1 MFIKYGDL
9 DVTHRLIEYKSSV
22 AFADGYIIGNVPTMQ
37 LNLKFDNYDGILDD
51 LDITKY
57 WEVQENENCEVRYF
71 KVYDQPE
78 KYTKSLSLKLYDNN
92 YELDAPYT
100 TQLSYP
106 VTVKDQLDEIETLT
120 GLSIIRTNIPAYIL
134 EKEVSWYDNTIVI
147 RNYLGWIAE
156 LFGANVFASGKG
168 SLEFVQV
175 TKDAFAKTDTL
186 TNYEKNE
193 LYCVSRI
200 YYENGLNP
208 LEKGDTAGN
217 TIFLDSNNLY
227 LTDEQNLIDK
237 LYDQLNGLTF
247 YSTKSIS
254 MISID
259 NLLPGCL
266 VNYNDEFN
274 FMVTDLSITYK
285 GGEFS
290 ISEVDG
296 NTPTKNEERVI
307 KKITNSTRIRKLQI
321 TQDQEKLK
329 LDIVAKEQEDLNTK
343 MGELSLSNEE
353 IKTKINE
360 IESKID
366 DLDVSLIT
374 VNLVPSATI
383 LNSYNQSIK
392 IACHV
397 MNSNEDVTENY
408 NDLSFQWYLND
419 KKYKTGKFITLTPDD
434 INMSVNVK
442 CVFTLDNIQ
451 FDTGYTT
458 IVDESDAVHL
468 GNSFLD
474 VTNTALTQ
482 KLNDN
487 GTYIPDWTITP
498 AIITPCIMD
507 GNVIIE
513 LSNCTICYKKIIN
526 SKEVDID
533 SSYEIVKDGILSVNK
548 NIMTNKFPNVTYVCD
563 VAYKGTSIRLYV
575 SFSLAEQGV
584 GIQNITTYYLASSK
598 SKDIRVDSEGW
609 TTSIQTINANNKY
622 LWTYSVTNYTDGSS
636 RTSEPLIMGTYGDD
650 ASIRSAT
657 APSDTTKL
665 WFDTTTQTLKR
676 YDSSSGTW
684 EIVNDYADDM
694 NNMRQEI
701 SVEYNSAITQLK
713 NSLTSLV
720 EELQTTTTNNTTSIN
735 SLSSQI
741 IQNAS
746 SIQLVTNNINSI
758 TDKLTGVATKEEI
771 SQWAKFESGVLKLGS
786 SNSPFDV
793 RLSNTEL
800 GFYENDKRIA
810 YLSNQQLNISQ
821 AVVMKQIN
829 LGTFQIIYDEELG
842 LLIL

>member
-1 MFIKYGDL
+1 MLIKYGDL
-9 DVTHRLIEYKSSV
+9 DVTHRLLEYKVSV
-22 AFADGYIIGNVPTMQ
+22 AFAKGYLIGNVPTMQ

-57 WEVQENENCEVRYF
+57 WEVQENDNSDVRYF

-78 KYTKSLSLKLYDNN
+78 KYTKTLSLKLYDNN

-156 LFGANVFASGKG
+156 LFGANVFASGKS

-175 TKDAFAKTDTL
+175 TKDVFAKTDTL

-200 YYENGLNP
+200 YYENGFNP

-383 LNSYNQSIK
+383 LNSNNQNIEIS
-392 IACHV
+392 CHV
-397 MNSNEDVTENY
+397 MNSNEDVTDNY

-419 KKYKTGKFITLTPDD
+419 KK
-434 INMSVNVK
+434 
-442 CVFTLDNIQ
+442 
-451 FDTGYTT
+451 
-458 IVDESDAVHL
+458 
-468 GNSFLD
+468 
-474 VTNTALTQ
+474 
-482 KLNDN
+482 
-487 GTYIPDWTITP
+487 
-498 AIITPCIMD
+498 
-507 GNVIIE
+507 
-513 LSNCTICYKKIIN
+513 
-526 SKEVDID
+526 
-533 SSYEIVKDGILSVNK
+533 
-548 NIMTNKFPNVTYVCD
+548 
-563 VAYKGTSIRLYV
+563 
-575 SFSLAEQGV
+575 
-584 GIQNITTYYLASSK
+584 IQN
-598 SKDIRVDSEGW
+598 R
-609 TTSIQTINANNKY
+609 
-622 LWTYSVTNYTDGSS
+622 
-636 RTSEPLIMGTYGDD
+636 
-650 ASIRSAT
+650 
-657 APSDTTKL
+657 
-665 WFDTTTQTLKR
+665 
-676 YDSSSGTW
+676 
-684 EIVNDYADDM
+684 
-694 NNMRQEI
+694 
-701 SVEYNSAITQLK
+701 
-713 NSLTSLV
+713 
-720 EELQTTTTNNTTSIN
+720 
-735 SLSSQI
+735 
-741 IQNAS
+741 
-746 SIQLVTNNINSI
+746 
-758 TDKLTGVATKEEI
+758 
-771 SQWAKFESGVLKLGS
+771 
-786 SNSPFDV
+786 
-793 RLSNTEL
+793 
-800 GFYENDKRIA
+800 
-810 YLSNQQLNISQ
+810 
-821 AVVMKQIN
+821 
-829 LGTFQIIYDEELG
+829 
-842 LLIL
+842 

>member
-1 MFIKYGDL
+1 MLIKYGDL

-22 AFADGYIIGNVPTMQ
+22 VFANGYIIGNVPTMQ

-92 YELDAPYT
+92 YELDVPYT

-106 VTVKDQLDEIETLT
+106 VTIKDQLDEIETLT

-474 VTNTALTQ
+474 VTNTTLTQ

-487 GTYIPDWTITP
+487 GTYIPDWAITP

-513 LSNCTICYKKIIN
+513 LSNCTIGYKKIIN

-650 ASIRSAT
+650 AI
-657 APSDTTKL
+657 
-665 WFDTTTQTLKR
+665 TL
-676 YDSSSGTW
+676 YIESSNGNTF
-684 EIVNDYADDM
+684 
-694 NNMRQEI
+694 
-701 SVEYNSAITQLK
+701 K
-713 NSLTSLV
+713 NSDIATILTVHIYVGAERIESAEQL
-720 EELQTTTTNNTTSIN
+720 EKRFGKNAYLQWS
-735 SLSSQI
+735 
-741 IQNAS
+741 
-746 SIQLVTNNINSI
+746 V
-758 TDKLTGVATKEEI
+758 K
-771 SQWAKFESGVLKLGS
+771 KLGEKEF
-786 SNSPFDV
+786 SPIDIEDT
-793 RLSNTEL
+793 RI
-800 GFYENDKRIA
+800 NDKGFIFTISPRDINKKA
-810 YLSNQQLNISQ
+810 VFNCELN
-821 AVVMKQIN
+821 
-829 LGTFQIIYDEELG
+829 LEE
-842 LLIL
+842 

>member
-1 MFIKYGDL
+1 MLIKYGDL
-9 DVTHRLIEYKSSV
+9 DVTHRLTEYKSSIS
-22 AFADGYIIGNVPTMQ
+22 FANGYIIGNVPTVQ

-51 LDITKY
+51 LDIAKY
-57 WEVQENENCEVRYF
+57 WEVQENDNCEVRYF

-92 YELDAPYT
+92 YELDVPYT

-106 VTVKDQLDEIETLT
+106 VTIKDQLDEIETLT
-120 GLSIIRTNIPAYIL
+120 GLSIVRTNIPAYIL

-321 TQDQEKLK
+321 SQDQEKLK
-329 LDIVAKEQEDLNTK
+329 LDIVAKEQENLNTK

-513 LSNCTICYKKIIN
+513 LSNCTISYKKIIN

-598 SKDIRVDSEGW
+598 SKDISVDSEGW

-650 ASIRSAT
+650 AI
-657 APSDTTKL
+657 
-665 WFDTTTQTLKR
+665 TL
-676 YDSSSGTW
+676 YIESSNGNTF
-684 EIVNDYADDM
+684 
-694 NNMRQEI
+694 
-701 SVEYNSAITQLK
+701 K
-713 NSLTSLV
+713 NSDIATILTVHIYVGAERIESAEQL
-720 EELQTTTTNNTTSIN
+720 EKRFGKNAYLQWH
-735 SLSSQI
+735 
-741 IQNAS
+741 
-746 SIQLVTNNINSI
+746 V
-758 TDKLTGVATKEEI
+758 KKFGEKE
-771 SQWAKFESGVLKLGS
+771 F
-786 SNSPFDV
+786 SPVPLDDP
-793 RLSNTEL
+793 RM
-800 GFYENDKRIA
+800 NDKGFIFT
-810 YLSNQQLNISQ
+810 ISPQ
-821 AVVMKQIN
+821 DINKKAVFN
-829 LGTFQIIYDEELG
+829 CEL
-842 LLIL
+842 IMED

>member
-51 LDITKY
+51 LDTDIY

-321 TQDQEKLK
+321 SQDQEKLK

-474 VTNTALTQ
+474 VTNTTLTQ

-487 GTYIPDWTITP
+487 GTYIPDWAITP

-513 LSNCTICYKKIIN
+513 LSNCTIGYKKIIN

-598 SKDIRVDSEGW
+598 SKDIRVDNEGW

-650 ASIRSAT
+650 AI
-657 APSDTTKL
+657 
-665 WFDTTTQTLKR
+665 TL
-676 YDSSSGTW
+676 YIESSNGNTF
-684 EIVNDYADDM
+684 
-694 NNMRQEI
+694 
-701 SVEYNSAITQLK
+701 K
-713 NSLTSLV
+713 NSDIATILTVHIYVGAERIESAEQL
-720 EELQTTTTNNTTSIN
+720 EKRFGKNAYLQWSI
-735 SLSSQI
+735 
-741 IQNAS
+741 
-746 SIQLVTNNINSI
+746 
-758 TDKLTGVATKEEI
+758 K
-771 SQWAKFESGVLKLGS
+771 KLGEKEF
-786 SNSPFDV
+786 SPIDIEDT
-793 RLSNTEL
+793 RI
-800 GFYENDKRIA
+800 NDKGFIFTISPRDINKKA
-810 YLSNQQLNISQ
+810 VFNCELN
-821 AVVMKQIN
+821 
-829 LGTFQIIYDEELG
+829 LEE
-842 LLIL
+842 

>member
-1 MFIKYGDL
+1 MIIKYGDL
-9 DVTHRLIEYKSSV
+9 DVTHRLTEYKSSIS
-22 AFADGYIIGNVPTMQ
+22 FANGYIIGNVPTMQ

-51 LDITKY
+51 LDITQY
-57 WEVQENENCEVRYF
+57 WTVQENENCEVKYF

-78 KYTKSLSLKLYDNN
+78 KYTKSLSLKLYDDN
-92 YELDAPYT
+92 YELDVPYT

-106 VTVKDQLDEIETLT
+106 VTIKDQLDEIETLT

-474 VTNTALTQ
+474 VTNTTLTQ

-487 GTYIPDWTITP
+487 GTYIPDWAITP

-513 LSNCTICYKKIIN
+513 LSNCTIGYKKIIN

-650 ASIRSAT
+650 AI
-657 APSDTTKL
+657 
-665 WFDTTTQTLKR
+665 TL
-676 YDSSSGTW
+676 YIESSNGNTF
-684 EIVNDYADDM
+684 
-694 NNMRQEI
+694 
-701 SVEYNSAITQLK
+701 K
-713 NSLTSLV
+713 NSDIATILTVHIYVGAERIESAEQL
-720 EELQTTTTNNTTSIN
+720 EKRFGKNAYLQWS
-735 SLSSQI
+735 
-741 IQNAS
+741 
-746 SIQLVTNNINSI
+746 V
-758 TDKLTGVATKEEI
+758 K
-771 SQWAKFESGVLKLGS
+771 KLGEKEF
-786 SNSPFDV
+786 SPIDIEDT
-793 RLSNTEL
+793 RI
-800 GFYENDKRIA
+800 NDKGFIFTISPRDINKKA
-810 YLSNQQLNISQ
+810 VFNCELN
-821 AVVMKQIN
+821 
-829 LGTFQIIYDEELG
+829 LEE
-842 LLIL
+842 

>member
-741 IQNAS
+741 IQNSS
-746 SIQLVTNNINSI
+746 SIQLVTNNVNSI

-829 LGTFQIIYDEELG
+829 LGAFQIIYDEELG

>member
-51 LDITKY
+51 LDTDTY
-57 WEVQENENCEVRYF
+57 WEVQENENCEVKYF

-208 LEKGDTAGN
+208 LEKGDTTGN

-321 TQDQEKLK
+321 SQDQEKLK

-474 VTNTALTQ
+474 VTNTTLTQ

-487 GTYIPDWTITP
+487 GTYIPDWAITP

-513 LSNCTICYKKIIN
+513 LSNCTIGYKKIIN

-650 ASIRSAT
+650 AI
-657 APSDTTKL
+657 
-665 WFDTTTQTLKR
+665 TL
-676 YDSSSGTW
+676 YIESSNGNTF
-684 EIVNDYADDM
+684 
-694 NNMRQEI
+694 
-701 SVEYNSAITQLK
+701 K
-713 NSLTSLV
+713 NSDIATILTVYIYIGAERIESAEQL
-720 EELQTTTTNNTTSIN
+720 EKRFGKSAYLQWS
-735 SLSSQI
+735 
-741 IQNAS
+741 
-746 SIQLVTNNINSI
+746 V
-758 TDKLTGVATKEEI
+758 K
-771 SQWAKFESGVLKLGS
+771 KLGEKEF
-786 SNSPFDV
+786 SPIELDDS
-793 RLSNTEL
+793 RL
-800 GFYENDKRIA
+800 NDKGFIFTISPRDINKKA
-810 YLSNQQLNISQ
+810 VFNCELN
-821 AVVMKQIN
+821 
-829 LGTFQIIYDEELG
+829 LEE
-842 LLIL
+842 

>member
-1 MFIKYGDL
+1 MIIKYGDL
-9 DVTHRLIEYKSSV
+9 DVTHRLTEYKSSIS
-22 AFADGYIIGNVPTMQ
+22 FADGYIIGNVPTMQ

-51 LDITKY
+51 LDITQY
-57 WEVQENENCEVRYF
+57 WTVQENENCEVKYF

-78 KYTKSLSLKLYDNN
+78 KYTKSLSLKLYDDN
-92 YELDAPYT
+92 YELDVPYT

-106 VTVKDQLDEIETLT
+106 VTIKDQLDEIEMLT
-120 GLSIIRTNIPAYIL
+120 GFSIVRTNIPAYIL

-321 TQDQEKLK
+321 SQDQEKLK
-329 LDIVAKEQEDLNTK
+329 LDIVAKEQENLNTK

-366 DLDVSLIT
+366 DFDISLIT

-474 VTNTALTQ
+474 VTNTTLTQ

-498 AIITPCIMD
+498 AIIIPCIMD

-513 LSNCTICYKKIIN
+513 LSNCTIGYKKIIN

-650 ASIRSAT
+650 AI
-657 APSDTTKL
+657 
-665 WFDTTTQTLKR
+665 TL
-676 YDSSSGTW
+676 YIESSNGNTF
-684 EIVNDYADDM
+684 
-694 NNMRQEI
+694 
-701 SVEYNSAITQLK
+701 K
-713 NSLTSLV
+713 NSDIATILTVHIYVGAERIESAEQL
-720 EELQTTTTNNTTSIN
+720 EKRFGKNAYLQWS
-735 SLSSQI
+735 
-741 IQNAS
+741 
-746 SIQLVTNNINSI
+746 V
-758 TDKLTGVATKEEI
+758 K
-771 SQWAKFESGVLKLGS
+771 KLGEKEF
-786 SNSPFDV
+786 SPIDIEDT
-793 RLSNTEL
+793 RI
-800 GFYENDKRIA
+800 NDKGFIFTISPRDINKKA
-810 YLSNQQLNISQ
+810 VFNCELN
-821 AVVMKQIN
+821 
-829 LGTFQIIYDEELG
+829 LEE
-842 LLIL
+842 

>member
-1 MFIKYGDL
+1 MLIKYGDL

-22 AFADGYIIGNVPTMQ
+22 VFANGYIIGNVPTMQ

-120 GLSIIRTNIPAYIL
+120 GLSIIRANIPAYIL

-321 TQDQEKLK
+321 SQDQEKLK

-458 IVDESDAVHL
+458 IVDESDTVHL
-468 GNSFLD
+468 GNSYLD
-474 VTNTALTQ
+474 VTNTTLTQ

-487 GTYIPDWTITP
+487 GTYIPDWAITP

-650 ASIRSAT
+650 AI
-657 APSDTTKL
+657 
-665 WFDTTTQTLKR
+665 TL
-676 YDSSSGTW
+676 YIESSNGNTF
-684 EIVNDYADDM
+684 
-694 NNMRQEI
+694 
-701 SVEYNSAITQLK
+701 K
-713 NSLTSLV
+713 NSDIATILTVHIYVGAERIESAEQL
-720 EELQTTTTNNTTSIN
+720 EKRFGKNAYLQWS
-735 SLSSQI
+735 
-741 IQNAS
+741 
-746 SIQLVTNNINSI
+746 V
-758 TDKLTGVATKEEI
+758 K
-771 SQWAKFESGVLKLGS
+771 KLGEKEF
-786 SNSPFDV
+786 SPIDIEDT
-793 RLSNTEL
+793 RI
-800 GFYENDKRIA
+800 NDKGFIFTISPRDINKKA
-810 YLSNQQLNISQ
+810 VFNCELN
-821 AVVMKQIN
+821 
-829 LGTFQIIYDEELG
+829 LEE
-842 LLIL
+842 

>member
-1 MFIKYGDL
+1 MLIKYGDL
-9 DVTHRLIEYKSSV
+9 DVTHRLTEYKSSIS
-22 AFADGYIIGNVPTMQ
+22 FANGYIIGNVPTMQ

-120 GLSIIRTNIPAYIL
+120 GLSIIRANIPAYIL

-208 LEKGDTAGN
+208 LEKGDTDGN

-321 TQDQEKLK
+321 SQDQEKLK

-458 IVDESDAVHL
+458 IVDESDTVHL
-468 GNSFLD
+468 GNSYLD
-474 VTNTALTQ
+474 VTNTTLTQ

-487 GTYIPDWTITP
+487 GTYIPDWAITP

-650 ASIRSAT
+650 AI
-657 APSDTTKL
+657 
-665 WFDTTTQTLKR
+665 TL
-676 YDSSSGTW
+676 YIESSNGNTF
-684 EIVNDYADDM
+684 
-694 NNMRQEI
+694 
-701 SVEYNSAITQLK
+701 K
-713 NSLTSLV
+713 NSDIATILTVHIYVGAERIESAEQL
-720 EELQTTTTNNTTSIN
+720 EKRFGKNAYLQWS
-735 SLSSQI
+735 
-741 IQNAS
+741 
-746 SIQLVTNNINSI
+746 V
-758 TDKLTGVATKEEI
+758 K
-771 SQWAKFESGVLKLGS
+771 KLGEKEF
-786 SNSPFDV
+786 SPIDIEDT
-793 RLSNTEL
+793 RI
-800 GFYENDKRIA
+800 NDKGFIFTISPRDINKKA
-810 YLSNQQLNISQ
+810 VFNCELN
-821 AVVMKQIN
+821 
-829 LGTFQIIYDEELG
+829 LEE
-842 LLIL
+842 

>member
-51 LDITKY
+51 LDTDTY

-321 TQDQEKLK
+321 SQDQEKLK

-408 NDLSFQWYLND
+408 NDLNFQWYLND

-487 GTYIPDWTITP
+487 GTYIPDWAITP

-636 RTSEPLIMGTYGDD
+636 KTSEPLIMGTYGDD
-650 ASIRSAT
+650 AI
-657 APSDTTKL
+657 
-665 WFDTTTQTLKR
+665 TL
-676 YDSSSGTW
+676 YIESSNGNTF
-684 EIVNDYADDM
+684 
-694 NNMRQEI
+694 
-701 SVEYNSAITQLK
+701 K
-713 NSLTSLV
+713 NSDIATILTVHIYVGAERIESA
-720 EELQTTTTNNTTSIN
+720 E
-735 SLSSQI
+735 
-741 IQNAS
+741 
-746 SIQLVTNNINSI
+746 QL
-758 TDKLTGVATKEEI
+758 E
-771 SQWAKFESGVLKLGS
+771 
-786 SNSPFDV
+786 
-793 RLSNTEL
+793 
-800 GFYENDKRIA
+800 KRFGKNA
-810 YLSNQQLNISQ
+810 YLQWHH
-821 AVVMKQIN
+821 
-829 LGTFQIIYDEELG
+829 FFY
-842 LLIL
+842 

>member
-22 AFADGYIIGNVPTMQ
+22 VFANGYIIGNVPTMQ

-92 YELDAPYT
+92 YELDVPYT

-106 VTVKDQLDEIETLT
+106 VTIKDQLDEIETLT

-474 VTNTALTQ
+474 VTNTTLTQ

-487 GTYIPDWTITP
+487 GTYIPDWAITP

-513 LSNCTICYKKIIN
+513 LSNCTIGYKKIIN

-650 ASIRSAT
+650 AI
-657 APSDTTKL
+657 
-665 WFDTTTQTLKR
+665 TL
-676 YDSSSGTW
+676 YIESSNGNTF
-684 EIVNDYADDM
+684 
-694 NNMRQEI
+694 
-701 SVEYNSAITQLK
+701 K
-713 NSLTSLV
+713 NSDIATILTVHIYVGAERIESAEQL
-720 EELQTTTTNNTTSIN
+720 EKRFGKNAYLQWS
-735 SLSSQI
+735 
-741 IQNAS
+741 
-746 SIQLVTNNINSI
+746 V
-758 TDKLTGVATKEEI
+758 K
-771 SQWAKFESGVLKLGS
+771 KLGEKEF
-786 SNSPFDV
+786 SPIDIEDT
-793 RLSNTEL
+793 RI
-800 GFYENDKRIA
+800 NDKGFIFTISPRDINKKA
-810 YLSNQQLNISQ
+810 VFNCELN
-821 AVVMKQIN
+821 
-829 LGTFQIIYDEELG
+829 LEE
-842 LLIL
+842 